1 MRSNV
6 DIGGN
11 VSTRIVGSD
20 WVAETTWAY
29 SEYFSIYVD
38 LETQTWHETL
48 FVNNTKVAEIKWVFP
63 SFNDPDAPLWACR
76 RSVESQQSYHRFAM
90 LMAKSYPEYSWEAIP
105 VETADGYHLTTF
117 HVWHEQNRDKSLG
130 PVFFQHGGYS
140 DAAMWT
146 QAGTN
151 AGRDAQQI

>member
-20 WVAETTWAY
+20 WVAETRWPD

-38 LETQTWHETL
+38 LETATWHEAL
-48 FVNNTKVAEIKWVFP
+48 FVSNTMVGEIKWVYP
-63 SFNDPDAPLWACR
+63 SFNKPDDPYWACL

-117 HVWHEQNRDKSLG
+117 HVWCERNRDKSLG
-130 PVFFQHGGYS
+130 PVFFQHGAAQDGAS
-140 DAAMWT
+140 WLQDA
-146 QAGTN
+146 G
-151 AGRDAQQI
+151 